1 MVLWR
6 GTSPVRNPVM
16 RKMKGKHRD
25 MMTDYGAKRWLQ
37 GPPDKYSNSPP
48 ALGPGLLLKLR
59 TQLSTQAMDCGL
71 SFHLLDRY
79 LGSLP
84 ASPKDHNSFR
94 SLFGVCSPQCS
105 ALQNLRGP
113 AQAHLEKSA
122 RENGVQSQKCPPSL
136 LSHGKV
142 TKFPPSL
149 TVTSARPA
157 QVPEAVTEGRLEKA
171 RVGRRFR
178 SRLLGV
184 IKEAPP
190 LTC

>member
-1 MVLWR
+1 MGGASSNGSFCSLLSAFSKWPCPGGR
-6 GTSPVRNPVM
+6 GWCWGGARALSGPVRNPVT

-48 ALGPGLLLKLR
+48 ALCPGLLLKVW
-59 TQLSTQAMDCGL
+59 TQLSAQAMGCGL

-84 ASPKDHNSFR
+84 ASPKDHNSSFC

-122 RENGVQSQKCPPSL
+122 RENGVRSQKGPPPL

-142 TKFPPSL
+142 TKFPSQ
-149 TVTSARPA
+149 SHSNKC
-157 QVPEAVTEGRLEKA
+157 EACTG
-171 RVGRRFR
+171 
-178 SRLLGV
+178 
-184 IKEAPP
+184 P
-190 LTC
+190 